1 MNLKSIAVA
10 LLCGGTFLPAVFA
23 ADLQIP
29 AGQSQ
34 RLDPALATAHFQTWK
49 LGDGATL
56 VLPEGVT
63 HWRWEVDRA
72 EIGNGVR
79 ILGTGSPGTAG
90 AAGMDRGGRSESC
103 RDGRPGGAGS
113 AGGAGG
119 SGADIDLRL
128 GLAALGSLT
137 IAASGGQG
145 GAGGNGGR
153 GQDGGDARTCPGGDG
168 GAGGVGGDGGI
179 GGDGGEVRVRY
190 FRIPGAAAP
199 PDPLSLIRVSAEP
212 GQGGAGGKGGSG
224 GKGGKGGY
232 VQARTLTGNQQ
243 WVAGGKS
250 GDSGADG
257 KAGATGARLAAMIES
272 DVDRRLD
279 QLLEGKT
286 APPPAAPAV
295 DDRYRALE
303 QELETLRRRLD
314 ALEKSGGR

>member
-1 MNLKSIAVA
+1 MNLKPIAIA
-10 LLCGGTFLPAVFA
+10 LLCGGTVLPAVFA

-29 AGQSQ
+29 AGQSH

-56 VLPEGVT
+56 MLPEGVA

-79 ILGTGSPGTAG
+79 IQGVG
-90 AAGMDRGGRSESC
+90 AAGSVGAAGKDRGGRSASC
-103 RDGRPGGAGS
+103 RDGAAGGAGI

-119 SGADIDLRL
+119 AGADIDLRL

-137 IAASGGQG
+137 IEVPGGNG
-145 GAGGNGGR
+145 GAGGHGGR

-168 GAGGVGGDGGI
+168 GAGGAGGDGGV

-199 PDPLSLIRVSAEP
+199 SDPVALIRVSAEP
-212 GQGGAGGKGGSG
+212 GKGGAGGKAGSG
-224 GKGGKGGY
+224 GKGGEGGY

-243 WVAGGKS
+243 WVAGGKA
-250 GDSGADG
+250 GDAGAEG
-257 KAGATGARLAAMIES
+257 KAGVAGDRVAAIIES

-279 QLLEGKT
+279 QLLEDRP
-286 APPPAAPAV
+286 APVTAAPAA
-295 DDRYRALE
+295 DDRYRAM
-303 QELETLRRRLD
+303 ELELEVLRRRLD